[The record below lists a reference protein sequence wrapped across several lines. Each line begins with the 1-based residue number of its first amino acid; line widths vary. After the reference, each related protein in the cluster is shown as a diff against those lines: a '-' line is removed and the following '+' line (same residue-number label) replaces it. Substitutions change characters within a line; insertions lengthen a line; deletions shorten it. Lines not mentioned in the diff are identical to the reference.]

1 MLMPSASVQSGQFQ
15 CSATQQ
21 AGCLGLFVIPFPSQ
35 KCIHYERYQLF
46 VIPTERSFFRALIHL
61 TRRILGNV
69 RCANQ
74 SDSSPYFP
82 NKAVRNDAFG
92 LRIDPSISDLQMKL
106 GRN

>member
-61 TRRILGNV
+61 TRHILGNV
-69 RCANQ
+69 RLSVNQ
-74 SDSSPYFP
+74 SDIRLLTLFP
-82 NKAVRNDAFG
+82 K
-92 LRIDPSISDLQMKL
+92 Q
-106 GRN
+106 GRSEVTRLDYELIN